1 MTDKKHQNSTPSE
14 ASQTRASTQP
24 PKSPAA
30 TQAQA
35 PHEPAKPGPAEK
47 EPKGAAG
54 QPRTEKTGPGGP
66 GGGQVPPKGVATPP
80 PPRKG
85 GRGLAILALLIA
97 LAAAGGS
104 AYVWYLWQQA
114 QQERPD
120 WSAQLNTRLD
130 QAMTGVA
137 EQRKTALQ
145 DLENRLQT
153 RQEEVRQ
160 ALNSEIQ
167 TVKSEIQSLRDN
179 LQAQRGDTETLRT
192 RLSGLEGELQ
202 NLQNRLTVRISQLSE
217 HLQEERET
225 IAQLDNRIE
234 NLQLGQRGL
243 VNTLEAVKVLAAR
256 GGDVN
261 ALPLSEVEY
270 LLRLAHHKLQ
280 FQQDVEAALNA
291 LKIANQRLE
300 TIGEEAFNTVQ
311 RMIRENIAALQGVD
325 LPDRSALAH
334 KIAEMAEQVDN
345 LPIQIE
351 KQMAHL
357 KEKVAPAGNG
367 EGEAAPETEIPWW
380 ERAADATWRQ
390 FKDIVIVRRE
400 RASGPPLIAP
410 EEEYF
415 LRQNL
420 RLELEAMR
428 LTLLGGDAT
437 NYQESN
443 ETAREWIRIYF
454 DTNDEQVQEFLNE
467 LQALQAVQFHPYIPD
482 ISNTLRAFREVMERR
497 EPVRSVISGATGTTI
512 NQEGDEAGEAQP

>member
-1 MTDKKHQNSTPSE
+1 MTDKKHQNNTPSE
-14 ASQTRASTQP
+14 ASQARASTQP
-24 PKSPAA
+24 PRPPAA

-35 PHEPAKPGPAEK
+35 PSEPAKPGPAEK
-47 EPKGAAG
+47 EPKGVAG

-66 GGGQVPPKGVATPP
+66 GGGQPPPKGGPTPP

-130 QAMTGVA
+130 QAMTEVA

-145 DLENRLQT
+145 DLDNQLQT
-153 RQEEVRQ
+153 RQEEARQ
-160 ALNSEIQ
+160 ALNNEIQ

-179 LQAQRGDTETLRT
+179 LQEQG
-192 RLSGLEGELQ
+192 
-202 NLQNRLTVRISQLSE
+202 
-217 HLQEERET
+217 ET

-243 VNTLEAVKVLAAR
+243 LNTLDAVRVLAAR

-300 TIGEEAFNTVQ
+300 TIGEEAFNPVQ
-311 RMIRENIAALQGVD
+311 RMIRENIATLQGVD

-334 KIAEMAEQVDN
+334 KIAEMAEQVNN

-357 KEKVAPAGNG
+357 KEKVTPAGNG
-367 EGEAAPETEIPWW
+367 QGEAAPETEAPWW
-380 ERAADATWRQ
+380 ERATDAAWRQ
-390 FKDIVIVRRE
+390 FKDIVIIRHE

-428 LTLLGGDAT
+428 LTLLRGDAT

-443 ETAREWIRIYF
+443 ETAREWIKTYF
-454 DTNDEQVQEFLNE
+454 DTNDEQIQGFLNE
-467 LQALQAVQFHPYIPD
+467 LQDLQAVQFHPYIPD
-482 ISNTLRAFREVMERR
+482 ISNTLQAFRDVMERR
-497 EPVRSVISGATGTTI
+497 EPVRSVISGQSGNTT